1 MFCEFCGSELENG
14 AKFCSECGA
23 KVPEAAPAVA
33 AAAVASAIPEP
44 QVQPEVQK
52 PYEPAASYSQ
62 PQQYNAQPDSYSQ
75 PRQYAAQPSS
85 DQGSGVAM
93 RSMIFGIASLAVYVI
108 TFIPGISYLTP
119 VAGIVFAILAL
130 IGSAKATKL
139 GATGGKVKA
148 ARITGIIG
156 IIVGAIAMIVDIIV
170 IFVNI
175 VEYMF

>member
-62 PQQYNAQPDSYSQ
+62 P
-75 PRQYAAQPSS
+75 RQYAAQPSS
-85 DQGSGVAM
+85 NQGSGVAM

-156 IIVGAIAMIVDIIV
+156 IIVGAIAMIVDLIV